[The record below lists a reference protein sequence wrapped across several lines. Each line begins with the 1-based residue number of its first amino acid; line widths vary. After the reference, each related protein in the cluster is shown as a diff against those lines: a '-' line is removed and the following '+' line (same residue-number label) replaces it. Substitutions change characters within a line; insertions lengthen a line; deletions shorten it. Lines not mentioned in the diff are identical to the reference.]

1 MMLIELMVVKYLGGE
16 PSGVALKRHFIIHQL
31 IGMVWKFDVSLVFG
45 MDQGRFGRTRNRMV
59 QKLCS
64 ISGVN

>member
-45 MDQGRFGRTRNRMV
+45 MDQGRFGTTRN
-59 QKLCS
+59 
-64 ISGVN
+64 